1 MATKMPL
8 NFASHPTAAQR
19 NKQKIKKDLR
29 PQPPLSMGVGC
40 VVFFLF
46 FQN

>member
-8 NFASHPTAAQR
+8 NFASHPTATQR
-19 NKQKIKKDLR
+19 KNQKIKKDLR

-40 VVFFLF
+40 IVFFFLF
-46 FQN
+46 F